1 MFKAE
6 LTLDTDYL
14 SEQLDKVLQPNQRDL
29 TKGRALRRATI
40 ATTDLIAHEMIQVEL
55 AIRRAI
61 PQAKHI
67 DLEIAHPEHEADDE
81 ELA

>member
-1 MFKAE
+1 
-6 LTLDTDYL
+6 
-14 SEQLDKVLQPNQRDL
+14 
-29 TKGRALRRATI
+29 
-40 ATTDLIAHEMIQVEL
+40 MIQVEL